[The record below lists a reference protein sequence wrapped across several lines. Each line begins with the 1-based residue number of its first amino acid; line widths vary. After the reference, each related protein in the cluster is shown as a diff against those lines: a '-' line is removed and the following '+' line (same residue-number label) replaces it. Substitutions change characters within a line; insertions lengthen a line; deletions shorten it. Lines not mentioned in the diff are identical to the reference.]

1 MLIYNDLK
9 NYGKSIDFLVAKIGT
24 KYYINF

>member
-9 NYGKSIDFLVAKIGT
+9 NQIPVFIPRLINENGCFGGSI
-24 KYYINF
+24 